1 MSDIII
7 KDKDGN
13 EIPSRNRFIL
23 ATLAAIGGALIGMGI
38 WVGLAA
44 LNWVASVA
52 ALTICYFANK
62 FYNLA
67 RGPQT
72 KAKFWIIF
80 AITIITLLISEY
92 LALYVQL
99 VLSDL
104 GGVTFAKTLV
114 IVFKNFNAFV
124 FDFIIFI
131 AFAILGCAASLA
143 QIYRE
148 VYKTGK
154 VKVNAT
160 NFDEKSND
168 AFEEKFKEFEEN
180 SKDKFEDK

>member
-1 MSDIII
+1 MSDVII

-13 EIPSRNRFIL
+13 EIPSKGRTVL
-23 ATLAAIGGALIGMGI
+23 AILAAIGGALIGMGI

-44 LNWVASVA
+44 LNWVASIA

-72 KAKFWIIF
+72 KMKFWVIL
-80 AITIITLLISEY
+80 AITIITLLFSEY
-92 LALYVQL
+92 LGLYVQL
-99 VLSDL
+99 AMSDL
-104 GGVTFAKTLV
+104 GGVTFANTLV
-114 IVFKNFNAFV
+114 IVFKNFNLFIL
-124 FDFIIFI
+124 DLIIFI
-131 AFAILGCAASLA
+131 AFSILGCATSFA

-154 VKVNAT
+154 IKVNAT